1 MARWKF
7 EPGHTA
13 AEFKV
18 RHMMVTWVRGH
29 FANIHGTLQF
39 EPAAPTESAV
49 DIEID
54 VSTLSSGDPQRDE
67 HLLGADFLDAANHP
81 KMLFKGTEV
90 EQVGESDYRVT
101 GELTLRGV
109 TREAILDVRY
119 LGQWPTPY
127 WEDGVDKGP
136 RQRAGFEATTTIN
149 RHDFGVSWQS
159 ALDNGGVV
167 VGNEVFITID
177 AEALGDSDGVTAD

>member
-1 MARWKF
+1 MAQWTF

-13 AEFKV
+13 AEFKA

-39 EPAAPTESAV
+39 DPHAPGQSTV
-49 DIEID
+49 NIEID
-54 VSTLSSGDPQRDE
+54 VSTLSSGEPQRDE
-67 HLLGADFLDAANHP
+67 HLLAADFLDAANHP
-81 KMLFKGTEV
+81 KIVFKSTSV
-90 EQVGESDYRVT
+90 EPLGESDYRVL

-109 TREAILDVRY
+109 TRDCTLDVRY
-119 LGQWPTPY
+119 LGQWPTPF

-136 RQRAGFEATTTIN
+136 LQRAGFVATTTIN

-167 VGNEVFITID
+167 VGNDVSITID
-177 AEALGDSDGVTAD
+177 AEALLEND